1 MVRIPVRNTII
12 SPSLDFIKFQ
22 SSLMVI
28 AAYAK
33 AANQN
38 DLYEQAKE
46 AHDNMARQYN
56 AKTAPKKKGF
66 WEQFKDNL
74 TFNMDTQVALPV
86 SYLEDDPSFTA
97 MYEAIKKLSPYEV
110 QKGLRDAVNTHNSL
124 YGNK

>member
-1 MVRIPVRNTII
+1 MIRIPVHNTIS
-12 SPSLDFIKFQ
+12 SPSMDFIKFQ
-22 SSLMVI
+22 SSLAVI

-33 AANQN
+33 AANLM
-38 DLYEQAKE
+38 DLYNHAKE

-74 TFNMDTQVALPV
+74 TLNMDTQVALTV
-86 SYLEDDPSFTA
+86 SYLEDDPSFTT
-97 MYEAIKKLSPYEV
+97 MYEAIKKLSPYEI